1 MATYEKGDARAWA
14 RERLKGVIDVIIPS
28 FTGDLSDINEE
39 GIRHDVRRNIE
50 LGFAGSLLVSE
61 VNITLD
67 EYERF
72 VQIAA
77 DEAQGRQ
84 ILVHHAMFNTIEE
97 NVRAAQLAHEAGA
110 ELALLAYPPCFYPE
124 SEEDVYRYTADFCE
138 GTDLAVMLFPLP
150 WWGFER
156 FSPESLSMDLIQRLA
171 ENHPNVAVIKAEGGM
186 PSIGGFTHAWRRF
199 HDELVVT
206 MPLESEAI
214 PLMNLI
220 PLQLIATSNT
230 EYFGGAIPRAFALAT
245 EGKLDEAMAL
255 WWQIQP
261 ARRANANAAPGGG
274 TDVVNRMAWKY
285 QAWLSGY
292 NGGPLRI
299 PVPRL
304 TGKQMTEL
312 RGGLAASGLEVTQD
326 DDASFYVGRNPVKV
340 SDEITMRR

>member
-1 MATYEKGDARAWA
+1 MASYEKGEARAWA
-14 RERLKGVIDVIIPS
+14 RERLRGVIDVIIPS
-28 FTGDLSDINEE
+28 YTSDLSDINEE

-61 VNITLD
+61 VNITLE

-84 ILVHHAMFNTIEE
+84 ILVHHAMFDTIEK

-110 ELALLAYPPCFYPE
+110 ELALLAYPPSFYPE
-124 SEEDVYRYTADFCE
+124 SEEDVYQYTAEFCE

-150 WWGFER
+150 WWGWER
-156 FSPESLSMDLIQRLA
+156 FSPESMSMDLIERLA
-171 ENHPNVAVIKAEGGM
+171 ENHPNVAVVKAEGGM

-230 EYFGGAIPRAFALAT
+230 EYFGDGIPKAFALAS
-245 EGKLDEAMAL
+245 EGRLDEAMDL
-255 WWQIQP
+255 WWRLQP

-274 TDVVNRMAWKY
+274 TNVVNRAAWKY

-292 NGGPLRI
+292 NGGPLRL
-299 PVPRL
+299 PAARL
-304 TGKQMTEL
+304 TGKQMSEL
-312 RGGLAASGLEVTQD
+312 RAGLAASGQEVTQD
-326 DDASFYVGRNPVKV
+326 DDASFHVGRNPVKV